1 MSDPIRAMGVPI
13 ALEGPANSST
23 GSERVPPRD
32 GGSFREVLESTE
44 EASPIRDALVG
55 VARSMAQSDVRVQ
68 RGLRAARRGA
78 MDPAEL
84 LALQAGVYRYAQEVE
99 LASKVVDKATGALKT
114 ALQSQ
119 Q

>member
-1 MSDPIRAMGVPI
+1 MSDPIRAVGIPV
-13 ALEGPANSST
+13 ALEGPSAPAAEPAPET
-23 GSERVPPRD
+23 
-32 GGSFREVLESTE
+32 SFREVMEAQNE
-44 EASPIRDALVG
+44 ETPLLDALG
-55 VARSMAQSDVRVQ
+55 DAARSLAASDRRVQ
-68 RGLRAARRGA
+68 RGLRAARRGG

-114 ALQSQ
+114 TLQSQ